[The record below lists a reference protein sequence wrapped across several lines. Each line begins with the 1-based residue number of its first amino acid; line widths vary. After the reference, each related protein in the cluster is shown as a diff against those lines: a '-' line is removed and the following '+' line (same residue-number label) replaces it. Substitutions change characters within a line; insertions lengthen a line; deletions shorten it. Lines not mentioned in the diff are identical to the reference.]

1 VFEKEDLC
9 GKKTH
14 VTFTRNEIEKKLGI
28 ECWMKDE
35 KKKGL
40 LYPESERR
48 KIHSNISGKR

>member
-1 VFEKEDLC
+1 LKRKTFAV
-9 GKKTH
+9 KKTH

-48 KIHSNISGKR
+48 KMHSNIS